1 METRGKVQIQE
12 EHGYRREAL
21 DLKVGIIGHRS
32 HKRGHPSTL
41 TGTWQCVIML
51 TTPPEAGPGALTG
64 SHLGK

>member
-1 METRGKVQIQE
+1 MGTRGKVQIQE

-21 DLKVGIIGHRS
+21 DLKVGIGHRS
-32 HKRGHPSTL
+32 PNRGHPGTL

-51 TTPPEAGPGALTG
+51 TTQPEAGLGALTV